1 MPSLR
6 NWLATLS
13 GHSMGRR
20 FAILILI
27 FSSVV
32 TLFSTALQLGLDYR
46 HDVEDINA
54 QLAQIRASYSDSLAS
69 SLWNASTKDVELQ
82 LQGIMRLPDLQYIE
96 VLSEQNQLVS
106 KVGTVRNSGVISLEF
121 PLNYTHRLHPVHLGK
136 VRAMVSLDGVYQ
148 RLQDKVVVILIS
160 QTIKTFLVSLFIL
173 VLFQVLVG
181 RHLSRIA
188 SYSDRL
194 FAGQMDQPLA
204 LERKGEKDGKKDE
217 LDHVVA
223 ALNAMQQRLNESF
236 FSLQE
241 SESRWK
247 FALEGTGDG
256 VWDFNVES
264 GEVLYSRRW
273 KEMLGYTDDELPNH
287 LDTYKALA
295 HPDDLVQAFKLL
307 EANFAGR
314 EKFYAI
320 EQRMRCKDGSW
331 KWVMARGMVVAQD
344 AQGRATRMIGTH
356 VDISG
361 RKRAEETLRELNEQ
375 LETRVEARTR
385 ELRQAMEQIIQSEKL
400 ASLGMLVAGVSH
412 ELNTPIGNIV
422 LAASTLADKLDALS
436 IAAESGGLT
445 RSGLLRALAEC
456 EEASNM
462 ILRNGDRSN
471 ELIESFKRVSVDQTS
486 QRRRCFDLRVT
497 VQDCINALAS
507 VARHANVAID
517 LQIPEGIV
525 MDSFPGHL
533 EQIINNIVTNS
544 VLHGFEGKPAGRIV
558 ISASRRDDLILL
570 DYYDDGHGIA
580 PELQHKVF
588 EPFYTTKL
596 GQGGSGLG
604 LSIVHNLV
612 LAIFKGRVRLES
624 MPGQGM
630 HLHFSF
636 PAVTPE

>member
-6 NWLATLS
+6 NWITTLS
-13 GHSMGRR
+13 GHSIGRR

-46 HDVEDINA
+46 HDVEDIDT

-69 SLWNASTKDVELQ
+69 SLWNTSTKDIELQ
-82 LQGIMRLPDLQYIE
+82 LQGIMRQPDVQYIE
-96 VLSEQNQLVS
+96 ILSEQNQLVS
-106 KVGTVRNSGVISLEF
+106 KIGTPRSSGVIRLEF
-121 PLNYTHRLHPVHLGK
+121 PLNYRHRQSLVYLGK
-136 VRAMVSLDGVYQ
+136 VHAMVSLDGVYQ
-148 RLQDKVVVILIS
+148 RLKDKVVVILIT

-173 VLFQVLVG
+173 VLFQLLVG
-181 RHLSRIA
+181 RHLSKIA

-194 FAGQMDQPLA
+194 FADQKGQPLT
-204 LERKGEKDGKKDE
+204 LERKADKAGHSDE

-223 ALNAMQQRLNESF
+223 ALNAMQQRLNDSF
-236 FSLQE
+236 LHLQE

-247 FALEGTGDG
+247 FALEGAGDG
-256 VWDFNVES
+256 VWDFNVKS

-273 KEMLGYTDDELPNH
+273 KEMLGYSNEELANH

-295 HPDDLVQAFKLL
+295 HPDDLAKAFKLL
-307 EANFAGR
+307 EANFEGR
-314 EKFYAI
+314 EKFYTI
-320 EQRMRCKDGSW
+320 EQRMLCKDGHW

-344 AQGRATRMIGTH
+344 VQGRATRMIGTH
-356 VDISG
+356 VDISE
-361 RKRAEETLRELNEQ
+361 RKQAEQKLRELNEQ
-375 LETRVEARTR
+375 LENRVEERTH
-385 ELRQAMEQIIQSEKL
+385 ELKLAMAQIIESEKL
-400 ASLGMLVAGVSH
+400 ASLGMLVAGVAH

-422 LAASTLADKLDALS
+422 LAASTLKDKLSHLSALAKADK
-436 IAAESGGLT
+436 LT
-445 RSGLLRALAEC
+445 RSGLLQALAEY
-456 EEASNM
+456 EEASAM
-462 ILRNGDRSN
+462 ILRSGDRSN
-471 ELIESFKRVSVDQTS
+471 KLIESFKRISVDQTS
-486 QRRRCFDLRVT
+486 QRRRCFDLRDT
-497 VQDCINALAS
+497 VQDCLNALALM
-507 VARHANVAID
+507 AGHADVIVD
-517 LQIPEGIV
+517 LQIPEGIM

-544 VLHGFEGKPAGRIV
+544 VLHGFEGEKAGRII
-558 ISASRRDDLILL
+558 ISATHIGDLIEL
-570 DYYDDGHGIA
+570 DYYDDGHGIS

-612 LAIFKGRVRLES
+612 LAIFKGQLHLDS
-624 MPGQGM
+624 SLGQGM
-630 HLHFSF
+630 HLHFTF